1 MPNRLGILGGG
12 QLARMMAL
20 EAHRLGIDVAVFSE
34 SPTDPAAQVVRQHYV
49 GKVSDET
56 ALSSFFRA
64 CDSLTFESEFLD
76 TELIERLSHR
86 EATPVFPAPSLMGKI
101 QDRLTQ
107 KQLLEEHQ
115 LPTSPWRAVDNS
127 HDAIAAWVGHKNR
140 SVFKKR
146 RFGYDGYGT
155 YIVKSPE
162 DFDRLIKSVTG
173 PQLNLIAEQYVN
185 FDRELAL
192 VFARDVRGNV
202 FCYPFVETRQKDSRC
217 LWVKG
222 PISNSRRMLKLREQ
236 IAEFATKISYVGVM
250 GVELF
255 ETERGLLINE
265 LAPRVHNTGHHSLN
279 SFTVSQF
286 ALHVQAASGVEI
298 DLPQPVMKG
307 FAMWNLLG
315 SRHQDA
321 STTNDPQSQLHPER
335 ASTAV
340 PPRADTGSAF
350 FHWYG
355 KSETRPGRKMGHV
368 NTVSRDA
375 DLALELAK
383 RVGQKMVRDVNI

>member
-12 QLARMMAL
+12 QLARMMAM
-20 EAHRLGIDVAVFSE
+20 EAHRLGIDVAVYSASE
-34 SPTDPAAQVVRQHYV
+34 TDPAAQVVRQHYQGQLDD
-49 GKVSDET
+49 GKLLE
-56 ALSSFFRA
+56 AFFKD
-64 CDSLTFESEFLD
+64 CDSITFESEFMD
-76 TELIERLSHR
+76 AELIQRLG
-86 EATPVFPAPSLMGKI
+86 EDCGKPVFPSPQLMGCI

-107 KQLLEEHQ
+107 KQLIEKHN
-115 LPTSPWRAVDNS
+115 LPTSPWRAVDSS

-155 YIVKSPE
+155 YIVKSSE
-162 DFDRLIKSVTG
+162 DFENLIKDVPG
-173 PQLNLIAEQYVN
+173 PEMNLIAEHYVN

-192 VFARDVRGNV
+192 ILARDVRGNV
-202 FCYPFVETRQKDSRC
+202 FCYPYVETRQRDSRC

-222 PISNSRRMLKLREQ
+222 PVTNSRRMLKLREQ
-236 IAEFATKISYVGVM
+236 IADFVTAIDYVGVL

-265 LAPRVHNTGHHSLN
+265 LAPRVHNTGHHSQN

-286 ALHVQAASGVEI
+286 ALHVQATSGFEI
-298 DLPQPVMKG
+298 DIPQPVMKG

-315 SRHQDA
+315 TR
-321 STTNDPQSQLHPER
+321 STPDPAVSSAPHPEM
-335 ASTAV
+335 ASTAI
-340 PPRADTGSAF
+340 PPRADTGAAF

-355 KSETRPGRKMGHV
+355 KRETRPGRKMGHV
-368 NTVSRDA
+368 NTVARDA

-383 RVGQKMVRDVNI
+383 RIGQKIARDINI

>member
-20 EAHRLGIDVAVFSE
+20 EAHRLGIEIAVYSE
-34 SPTDPAAQVVRQHYV
+34 SERDPAAQVVRHHHA
-49 GKVSDET
+49 GGLTDEPRL
-56 ALSSFFRA
+56 AEFFKA
-64 CDSLTFESEFLD
+64 CDSVTFESEFLD
-76 TELIERLSHR
+76 AELIHRLSQSQGK
-86 EATPVFPAPSLMGKI
+86 PVFPHPDLMGRV

-107 KQLLEEHQ
+107 KQLLDAHN
-115 LPTSPWRAVDNS
+115 LPTSPWRTVDSS
-127 HDAIAAWVGHKNR
+127 HDAIAAWVGYKNR

-155 YIVKSPE
+155 YIVKSSE
-162 DFDRLIKSVTG
+162 DFEKLIQTVPG
-173 PQLNLIAEQYVN
+173 PQFNLIAEQYVN

-192 VFARDVRGNV
+192 VLARDLRGNV
-202 FCYPFVETRQKDSRC
+202 FCYPYVETRQKDSRC

-222 PISNSRRMLKLREQ
+222 PIANSRRMLKLREQ
-236 IAEFATKISYVGVM
+236 LAEFVTAIQYVGVL
-250 GVELF
+250 GVEVF

-265 LAPRVHNTGHHSLN
+265 LAPRVHNTGHHSQN

-286 ALHVQAASGVEI
+286 ALHVQATSGLEI
-298 DLPQPVMKG
+298 DIPQPVMKG

-315 SRHQDA
+315 TRSSSSPPSD
-321 STTNDPQSQLHPER
+321 DLHPEM
-335 ASTAV
+335 ASTAI
-340 PPRADTGSAF
+340 PPRADTGAAF

-355 KSETRPGRKMGHV
+355 KDQTRPGRKMGHV
-368 NTVSRDA
+368 NTVARDA

-383 RVGQKMVRDVNI
+383 RIGQKISRDVNL

>member
-20 EAHRLGIDVAVFSE
+20 EAHRLGIEVAVCSE
-34 SPTDPAAQVVRQHYV
+34 SPHDPAAQVVRHHHA
-49 GKVSDET
+49 GKLNDEST
-56 ALSSFFRA
+56 LKAFFDS
-64 CDSLTFESEFLD
+64 CDSITFESEFLD
-76 TELIERLSHR
+76 ADLIGRLSQNQG
-86 EATPVFPAPSLMGKI
+86 TPVFPAPSLMGKI

-107 KQLLEEHQ
+107 KQLLEEHD

-155 YIVKSPE
+155 YIVKSSE
-162 DFDRLIKSVTG
+162 DFDHLIKSVPG

-192 VFARDVRGNV
+192 VLARDLRGNV
-202 FCYPFVETRQKDSRC
+202 FCYPYVETRQKDSRC

-222 PISNSRRMLKLREQ
+222 PIPNSRRMLKLREQ
-236 IAEFATKISYVGVM
+236 IAEFANQINYVGVM

-286 ALHVQAASGVEI
+286 ALHVQAASGLEI
-298 DLPQPVMKG
+298 DLPQPIMKG

-315 SRHQDA
+315 TRDQVES
-321 STTNDPQSQLHPER
+321 SDPDTQLYPER

-355 KSETRPGRKMGHV
+355 KSQTRRGRKMGHV

-383 RVGQKMVRDVNI
+383 RMGQKILRDVNI